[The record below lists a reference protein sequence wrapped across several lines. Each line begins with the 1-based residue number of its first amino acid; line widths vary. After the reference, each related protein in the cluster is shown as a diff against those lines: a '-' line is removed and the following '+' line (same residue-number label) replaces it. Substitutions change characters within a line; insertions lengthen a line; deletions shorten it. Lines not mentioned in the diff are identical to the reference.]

1 MKNVQ
6 YISAS
11 AGSGKT
17 YKLTHLLA
25 DAVRGY
31 SVDKEGNRTP
41 VTKIEPEQVI
51 LTTYTDKAAAE
62 FREKAKTALHEAGC
76 HEEAERLDQAM
87 IGTVHGVADKFI
99 QKYWYCLGISPEL
112 KVMTDDDK
120 DFFINQ
126 SLASLPSRE
135 ELRFLNQ
142 FSYQFNISYKFGS
155 YKSGINYSKWQEDL
169 KRIVDFT
176 TNYGIK
182 DYSHSREYSE
192 NFIKSLCHNGGK
204 IDFDKS
210 QALKALDLLDEASER
225 SRTENARL
233 TKHKQIAELRRKV
246 NSMTISN
253 LVELRDYILGFSKS
267 FLPEEAADFGHT
279 LDNIWFSE
287 DVRDLQLKY
296 IDLLFKYAE
305 RWRKDFAEYKRSKHL
320 VDFNDMEKLFL
331 DLLQISDVAN
341 DIKLEYKYLLVD
353 EFQDSSPI
361 QVRIFDRLS
370 EIVDRSVW
378 VGDYKQAI
386 YGFRGADTE
395 LVKAVTDIIGKKRNG
410 CTTDTLGISY
420 RSYPEIVDVCNKVF
434 VPVFKGLLDKDQVYL
449 EANKENKE
457 HLQNLRVWPLTDD
470 NSKNRMTILAQ
481 NIACEIKDGK
491 KAPKDIAVLAF
502 DNGSLDNL
510 GSHLRD
516 LGIPVLRDNKDAANG
531 DETLLLTSLLSL
543 LVDPTDELA
552 RAQVALLTE
561 PGYNTARILDEKLE
575 YNASKDNAH
584 KYLTEIPLVKE
595 LSERA
600 GKFRMQ
606 SISAVVESIII
617 ELGLYNVVAR
627 WENPQQSCSA
637 LHALIEAAREYENH
651 CQQMTLPATI
661 NGFIAYIND
670 KGVVAKGNPEGV
682 RLFTYHGSKGLEWDT
697 VILLSLDRNP
707 LDVNKLIS
715 NSFFGVQAYHETLP
729 NADNLYPE
737 MTICLLPW
745 IYGGRNAPKE
755 IVEYVTETKRFKYI
769 RQHQL
774 AENRRLVYVAM
785 TRPSKELILAPK
797 AGKNGLDLNIFNC
810 IYEGTTLH
818 TDASVSTE
826 IGNPLGVNV
835 PFVFETPHDDE
846 IESGEWNYGGITH
859 NSVCLKGR
867 TCNEPTRDIQPSGT
881 TAGKAKIEV
890 ALESDNRLISIT
902 GNPDMAVVGS
912 CIHDIFCS
920 LDRNKTMDFAKQ
932 IINGYGLNES
942 LKEPSQIISAWDR
955 LVKYLTYNY
964 GKDIHR
970 YHELPFKQLVD
981 GYIVTGSMDLVWKT
995 ANGCVLIDYK
1005 TFPGNEQLVLTPG
1018 DHYAGN
1024 YKGQFDCYTNA
1035 LEAAGEKVIERYVY
1049 YPVTGMLVK
1058 I

>member
-1 MKNVQ
+1 MRNVQ

-25 DAVRGY
+25 DAVRGF
-31 SVDKEGNRTP
+31 SVDEEGNRTP

-62 FREKAKTALHEAGC
+62 FREKAKAALHEAGC

-99 QKYWYCLGISPEL
+99 QKYWYYLGISPEL
-112 KVMTDDDK
+112 KVMNDDDK

-126 SLASLPSRE
+126 SLASLPTRE

-142 FSYQFNISYKFGS
+142 FSYQFNICYKFGTF
-155 YKSGINYSKWQEDL
+155 KSGINYNQWQDDL

-192 NFIKSLCHNGGK
+192 NFIKDLCHNGGK
-204 IDFDKS
+204 INFEKS
-210 QALKALDLLDEASER
+210 EALKALDLLDEASER

-233 TKHKQIAELRRKV
+233 TRHKKIAELRRKV
-246 NSMTISN
+246 NSMTIAD
-253 LVELRDYILGFSKS
+253 LVELRDYILSFSKS
-267 FLPEEAADFGHT
+267 FLPEEAADFAHT
-279 LDNIWFSE
+279 LDDIWLSE

-296 IDLLFKYAE
+296 IDLLFTYAE
-305 RWRKDFAEYKRSKHL
+305 KWRKDFAEYKRSKHL
-320 VDFNDMEKLFL
+320 IDFNDMEKLFL
-331 DLLQISDVAN
+331 DLLQIPEVAKN
-341 DIKLEYKYLLVD
+341 LKLEYKYLLVD

-395 LVKAVTDIIGKKRNG
+395 LVKAVTDIIEKKRNG
-410 CTTDTLGISY
+410 CSTDTLGISY

-434 VPVFKGLLDKDQVYL
+434 VPVFKGLLDKGQVYL
-449 EANKENKE
+449 EANKKNKE
-457 HLQNLRVWPLTDD
+457 HLQNLRVWPLTDG
-470 NSKNRMTILAQ
+470 NSENRLKILAK
-481 NIACEIKDGK
+481 NIAYEIKDKG
-491 KAPKDIAVLAF
+491 KAPKDIAVLAY

-510 GSHLRD
+510 GSHLRS

-543 LVDPTDELA
+543 LVDSNDELA
-552 RAQVALLTE
+552 RAQIALLTE
-561 PGYNTARILDEKLE
+561 QGYDTARILDEKFEL
-575 YNASKDNAH
+575 NTSKDKTH
-584 KYLTEIPLVKE
+584 KYLAEIPLVKE

-606 SISAVVESIII
+606 SVSTVVESIII

-627 WENPQQSCSA
+627 WENPQQSRSA
-637 LHALIEAAREYENH
+637 LHALIEAAREYEEH
-651 CQQMTLPATI
+651 CQQLTLPATI

-670 KGVVAKGNPEGV
+670 KGVVAKGDPEGV

-697 VILLSLDRNP
+697 VILLSLDRDQLN
-707 LDVNKLIS
+707 VNKLIS
-715 NSFFGVQAYHETLP
+715 GSFFGVQAYHETLP
-729 NADNLYPE
+729 SADNLYPE
-737 MTICLLPW
+737 MTICVLPW
-745 IYGGRNAPKE
+745 IYGRGNAPKE
-755 IVEYVTETKRFKYI
+755 IAEYVTDTERFRYI
-769 RQHQL
+769 RNHQL
-774 AENRRLVYVAM
+774 AESRRLVYVAM
-785 TRPSKELILAPK
+785 TRPAKELILAPK

-810 IYEGTTLH
+810 IYEGTNLH
-818 TDASVSTE
+818 TDTSVSTE
-826 IGNPLGVNV
+826 IGNPLGINV

-846 IESGEWNYGGITH
+846 IDSGEWNYGGITH
-859 NSVCLKGR
+859 KSVYLKGR

-881 TAGKAKIEV
+881 SVDNAKIEV
-890 ALESDNRLISIT
+890 ALESDSRLINISAH
-902 GNPDMAVVGS
+902 PDMAVVGS

-920 LDRNKTMDFAKQ
+920 LDRNKTVDFAKQ

-942 LKEPSQIISAWDR
+942 LKEPAQILSAWDR
-955 LVKYLTYNY
+955 LENYLTENF
-964 GKDIHR
+964 GKDIRR

-981 GYIVTGSMDLVWKT
+981 GCIVTGSMDFVWKT
-995 ANGCVLIDYK
+995 SKGCILIDYK
-1005 TFPGNEQLVLTPG
+1005 TFPGNEQLALTPG
-1018 DHYAGN
+1018 SHYAGN

-1035 LEAAGEKVIERYVY
+1035 LEAAGETVIARYVY